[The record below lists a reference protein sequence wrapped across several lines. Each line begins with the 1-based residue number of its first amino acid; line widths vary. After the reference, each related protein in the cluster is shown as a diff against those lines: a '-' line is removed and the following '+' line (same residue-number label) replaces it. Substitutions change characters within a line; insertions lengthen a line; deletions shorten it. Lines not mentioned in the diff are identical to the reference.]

1 MTVRLQNILQK
12 HHDAIVHEWNVRLRG
27 DVSRYS
33 SRPFEELHWTL
44 SELAYG
50 NFDAITRND
59 LQRLNA
65 IIEHIGTI
73 REKAGFTLPEVQNA
87 LELYRTILIPILER
101 EVRGK
106 AAFRELVE
114 RMNYYLAYAIN
125 RLSEYFQEIHEKGIK
140 DYARTLE
147 AMVEMRTRE
156 LAESERKYRQL
167 VEEIR
172 DGYFVSQNGKI
183 AFANQAFC
191 DMHGYALDEVIGTDY
206 KDFVAPDSLNEVM
219 GLYQDPMED
228 GREEQYV
235 YLRVRKDGSRLPTEN
250 KVTYTQYQ
258 GEAAGIGIC
267 RDITERMRD
276 REAERMAHI
285 GQLTASLAHEIRN
298 PLSSAKMSIKDLLRN
313 LSVSGNDKRRLEIL
327 ANEVAR
333 VDRLVTEMLDFAK
346 PIRFEFKPTEI
357 WPLIDSCLEALDAK
371 IREKKV
377 NIRKS
382 RVRGIPRIPLDRE
395 KMEQVILNVLLNSIE
410 AVPEGGRITI
420 SVTNAKVNMR
430 VKISDNGTGI
440 NSEDLPYIFDPFFS
454 TKRKGIGLGL
464 ANAKKVVEAHGGSVD
479 AWPLVSGGTRVTI
492 ALPFKVPP
500 SRPLDIILWHHF
512 GNPKPS
518 FEH

>member
-1 MTVRLQNILQK
+1 
-12 HHDAIVHEWNVRLRG
+12 
-27 DVSRYS
+27 
-33 SRPFEELHWTL
+33 
-44 SELAYG
+44 
-50 NFDAITRND
+50 
-59 LQRLNA
+59 
-65 IIEHIGTI
+65 
-73 REKAGFTLPEVQNA
+73 
-87 LELYRTILIPILER
+87 
-101 EVRGK
+101 
-106 AAFRELVE
+106 
-114 RMNYYLAYAIN
+114 
-125 RLSEYFQEIHEKGIK
+125 
-140 DYARTLE
+140 
-147 AMVEMRTRE
+147 
-156 LAESERKYRQL
+156 
-167 VEEIR
+167 
-172 DGYFVSQNGKI
+172 
-183 AFANQAFC
+183 
-191 DMHGYALDEVIGTDY
+191 
-206 KDFVAPDSLNEVM
+206 
-219 GLYQDPMED
+219 
-228 GREEQYV
+228 
-235 YLRVRKDGSRLPTEN
+235 
-250 KVTYTQYQ
+250 
-258 GEAAGIGIC
+258 
-267 RDITERMRD
+267 
-276 REAERMAHI
+276 
-285 GQLTASLAHEIRN
+285 
-298 PLSSAKMSIKDLLRN
+298 
-313 LSVSGNDKRRLEIL
+313 
-327 ANEVAR
+327 
-333 VDRLVTEMLDFAK
+333 MLDFAK